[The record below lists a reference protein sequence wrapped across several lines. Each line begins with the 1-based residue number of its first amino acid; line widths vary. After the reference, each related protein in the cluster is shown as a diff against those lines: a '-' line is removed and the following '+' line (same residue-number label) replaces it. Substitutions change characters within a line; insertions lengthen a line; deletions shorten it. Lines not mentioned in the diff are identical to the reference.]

1 MGEVKRESDCTTL
14 DHWRIRAIHLEA
26 EWARCSQHCAVIQ
39 TERDT
44 LRAKLA
50 ASEAAC
56 AAKDAALRVL
66 DVESNSTLD
75 SVVIAAALALDGG
88 SNYIDA
94 SGAVEGR
101 VQKLSVP
108 ASGWAGGTS
117 LEHVTIPRDWAG
129 SRVLIVR
136 VAK

>member
-1 MGEVKRESDCTTL
+1 MGEVKREQECNTT
-14 DHWRIRAIHLEA
+14 DDWRHRAYHLES
-26 EWARCSQHCAVIQ
+26 EWARCSQACAVMQ
-39 TERDT
+39 AERDA
-44 LRAKLA
+44 LAAENAKLR
-50 ASEAAC
+50 AAC

-94 SGAVEGR
+94 SGAVEVVVGTDDMGHYG
-101 VQKLSVP
+101 VDCLVP
-108 ASGWAGGTS
+108 A
-117 LEHVTIPRDWAG
+117 DWAG

-136 VAK
+136 VP